1 MNEMQLQQAVC
12 GDVAWPEAQRV
23 PAERIGEAVAAE
35 FGVKP
40 SDLHAHGHRA
50 GIAKSLAVEL
60 CCMLS
65 GKSQRDAARY
75 YGYRTDG
82 GVARQRRLLRQKM
95 RNSPPLE
102 RRLAYLR
109 KSLLQS
115 KVQNT
120 GLTLK

>member
-1 MNEMQLQQAVC
+1 M
-12 GDVAWPEAQRV
+12 
-23 PAERIGEAVAAE
+23 PAERIDEAVAAE

-50 GIAKSLAVEL
+50 GIVKSLAVEL
-60 CCMLS
+60 RCMLS

-82 GVARQRRLLRQKM
+82 GVARQRRLLRQKR

-102 RRLAYLR
+102 RRLPRIFGPFFAYFRLYAISR
-109 KSLLQS
+109 K
-115 KVQNT
+115 VNIR
-120 GLTLK
+120 

>member
-1 MNEMQLQQAVC
+1 M
-12 GDVAWPEAQRV
+12 

-65 GKSQRDAARY
+65 GKSQRDVARY

-102 RRLAYLR
+102 SLEDHGSSVKYKIDSAEKPLR
-109 KSLLQS
+109 F
-115 KVQNT
+115 
-120 GLTLK
+120 